1 MLTLSNLRPNSGAKK
16 RKKRVGRGIG
26 SGHGK
31 TSGRGTKG
39 AGARSGKEKGPWF
52 EGGQTPLYRRL
63 PKKGFKNPFKR
74 EYAIVN
80 IETLSKKFNE
90 NEEVNPQILIERRIV
105 KKKLPVKVLG
115 KGEINKP
122 IILKVHAISSS
133 AKEKIEKAG
142 GKVEIIEEK

>member
-1 MLTLSNLRPNSGAKK
+1 MLTLSNLRPNPGAKK

-52 EGGQTPLYRRL
+52 EGGQTPLHRRL
-63 PKKGFKNPFKR
+63 PKRGFTNPFKK

-80 IETLSKKFNE
+80 IEVLDKKFNE
-90 NEEVNPQILIERRIV
+90 NEEVTPEILRERKIIKRN
-105 KKKLPVKVLG
+105 LPVKVLG
-115 KGEINKP
+115 KGEISKSL
-122 IILKVHAISSS
+122 ILKVHAISSS

>member
-1 MLTLSNLRPNSGAKK
+1 MLTLSNLRPNPGAKK

>member
-1 MLTLSNLRPNSGAKK
+1 MLTLSNLRPNPGAKK

-63 PKKGFKNPFKR
+63 PKRGFTNPFKK

-80 IETLSKKFNE
+80 LETLENKFNA
-90 NEEVNPQILIERRIV
+90 NEEITPEILIKRKII
-105 KKKLPVKVLG
+105 KKKLPVKILG
-115 KGEINKP
+115 KGEISKP
-122 IILKVHAISSS
+122 LILKVHAISSS
-133 AKEKIEKAG
+133 AREKIEKMG